1 MYAGM
6 CRCLQL
12 VLKVQDDVAE
22 NGSLADVKKERDVA
36 DRNVYG
42 IDRSDTVRVSAYIIR
57 ILNQEVYEV

>member
-1 MYAGM
+1 MYVGM
-6 CRCLQL
+6 CRCLQM

-36 DRNVYG
+36 DRNVYR

>member
-1 MYAGM
+1 MT
-6 CRCLQL
+6 LQ
-12 VLKVQDDVAE
+12 
-22 NGSLADVKKERDVA
+22 NGSLADVKKVRDVA

>member
-1 MYAGM
+1 MYEGM
-6 CRCLQL
+6 CRCLQM

-22 NGSLADVKKERDVA
+22 NGSLAVKKERDVA

-42 IDRSDTVRVSAYIIR
+42 IDQSDTVRVSAYIIR